1 MDAKYLTHFLATY
14 EWVVDQI
21 FWLQVVRKRQVVE
34 GLEMTDEV
42 LEDWIGFVQRGSRSD
57 RRWELLLVE
66 VLAVLV
72 LVVAFFISLRG

>member
-1 MDAKYLTHFLATY
+1 MN
-14 EWVVDQI
+14 EVVDQI

-42 LEDWIGFVQRGSRSD
+42 LEDWIGFVQRESRSD

-66 VLAVLV
+66 VTSSVSGIYGEHLLP
-72 LVVAFFISLRG
+72 